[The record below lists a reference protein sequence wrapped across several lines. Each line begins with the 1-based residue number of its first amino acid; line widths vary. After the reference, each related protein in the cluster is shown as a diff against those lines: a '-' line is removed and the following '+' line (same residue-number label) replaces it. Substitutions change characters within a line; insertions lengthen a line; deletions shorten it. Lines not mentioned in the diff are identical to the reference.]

1 VAEILQNGIASQYD
15 RNAGRYDRAA
25 RFNALAGERLA
36 AAIPPGRYGAL
47 LDVGCGTGFA
57 TLAALERFPSIGRVT
72 GVDVSPRMVDQL
84 RAKLADRPGLDVTL
98 QVADVLA
105 MDVPDA
111 AFDLVICSMAMHW
124 FADRGAAI
132 SAMSRALRPGGTL
145 AGVAPGPGHDR
156 EYVEVLRRI
165 HPPVPPQMIEVFAA
179 AQVFPQVL
187 EEHLVA
193 AGLELVDLWVEERR
207 RRVPPEVYME
217 RITAVGSHVWSH
229 LSAEEQE
236 ATLARIHAGLR
247 AAAGPRGFEYTF
259 TKTFGVARRPP

>member
-1 VAEILQNGIASQYD
+1 
-15 RNAGRYDRAA
+15 
-25 RFNALAGERLA
+25 
-36 AAIPPGRYGAL
+36 
-47 LDVGCGTGFA
+47 
-57 TLAALERFPSIGRVT
+57 
-72 GVDVSPRMVDQL
+72 
-84 RAKLADRPGLDVTL
+84 
-98 QVADVLA
+98 
-105 MDVPDA
+105 
-111 AFDLVICSMAMHW
+111 
-124 FADRGAAI
+124 
-132 SAMSRALRPGGTL
+132 
-145 AGVAPGPGHDR
+145 
-156 EYVEVLRRI
+156 
-165 HPPVPPQMIEVFAA
+165 MIEVFAA